1 MALLELSRGQPPK
14 TSCAATGGG
23 GVHLYFRYPSVQE
36 LRAAGLYTQQVRN
49 SQGLLGD
56 GLDVRGEKGRVRRL
70 RSGPAEQHG
79 ASLPVD
85 RSGASRRCLLA
96 ARLLEGGRVRRD
108 AVLMG
113 DRLLRQSGFRGT
125 FTAFCGGIE
134 PLGIA
139 PACVPTPRIRDGGSE
154 PKIDGGPGGHRNRI
168 SGSDPTQHSHK
179 GVPVRDFSEHCGY
192 RRRTLAERSN
202 P

>member
-1 MALLELSRGQPPK
+1 
-14 TSCAATGGG
+14 
-23 GVHLYFRYPSVQE
+23 
-36 LRAAGLYTQQVRN
+36 
-49 SQGLLGD
+49 
-56 GLDVRGEKGRVRRL
+56 
-70 RSGPAEQHG
+70 
-79 ASLPVD
+79 
-85 RSGASRRCLLA
+85 
-96 ARLLEGGRVRRD
+96 VRRD

-139 PACVPTPRIRDGGSE
+139 PACVPTPRIRDGGS
-154 PKIDGGPGGHRNRI
+154 KRNRI